1 MDRQTIRL
9 QIRDQ
14 TAKDSYALFVS
25 GVRLC
30 GQTRACIEKSGN
42 AIVRSRARLIPS
54 RVRVERSKRWLPPP
68 DVASA

>member
-14 TAKDSYALFVS
+14 TVKDGDALFLA
-25 GVRLC
+25 GIRLC
-30 GQTRACIEKSGN
+30 GRTRARIEKSGD
-42 AIVRSRARLIPS
+42 AIVRSRARLILS